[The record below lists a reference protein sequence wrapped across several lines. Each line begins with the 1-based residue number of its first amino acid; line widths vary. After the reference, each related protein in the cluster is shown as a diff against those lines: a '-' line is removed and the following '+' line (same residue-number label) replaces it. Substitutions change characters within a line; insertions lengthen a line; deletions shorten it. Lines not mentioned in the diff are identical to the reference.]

1 MPYAALALSDTEVAI
16 ERSKT
21 EEARLAVSRHAADLF
36 WRHGVDGT
44 SGDAIA
50 AASGVSKRTVW
61 RYFRS
66 KEACVEPL
74 LLATE
79 YRFVELLR
87 DWPRTVSIES
97 YLHRT
102 MASFVASEQHIRD
115 AVAAARIVAL
125 LPREPALRSAWL
137 MACSQAEAEFVHIV
151 AARAGGSPG
160 DFEVRLC
167 AATAMAAMRVV
178 DEEISSAAINDGRK
192 FELSEVT
199 DRLAAAIRAACTLP
213 ICDPVAG

>member
-1 MPYAALALSDTEVAI
+1 MI

-50 AASGVSKRTVW
+50 EAAGLSKRTVW

-79 YRFVELLR
+79 LRFVGMLR
-87 DWPRTVSIES
+87 AWPRDVSIET
-97 YLHRT
+97 YLHAT
-102 MASFVASEQHIRD
+102 MSSFVEGEQAVRD
-115 AVAAARIVAL
+115 GVAAARIVAL
-125 LPREPALRSAWL
+125 LPREPALRAAWL
-137 MACSQAEAEFVHIV
+137 MACSQAEMEFAEIV
-151 AARAGGSPG
+151 AARLGRSPEE
-160 DFEVRLC
+160 FEIKLC
-167 AATAMAAMRVV
+167 AATAMAALRVV
-178 DEEISSAAINDGRK
+178 DEDISAAAINNGQR
-192 FELSEVT
+192 FELAEVT
-199 DRLAAAIRAACTLP
+199 DRLATAIRAASTLP
-213 ICDPVAG
+213 ICDPIEG